1 MIAILL
7 ASAIVQASTGAPD
20 ATAAITVHSALKV
33 SSVTPIQLRTSALNN
48 PAIIDV
54 SADPN
59 RAYRLQV
66 QTYLLQA
73 DGETS
78 PTSAAWADASPTA
91 SPTSAAWADASPTPL
106 PHVDANGNARIKL
119 PDIDGFLRHTATGV
133 PMLPVRVVYE

>member
-54 SADPN
+54 GADPN

-73 DGETS
+73 DGET
-78 PTSAAWADASPTA
+78 